1 MVRIKDGNGRQAT
14 EVVPNQKHRRKRI
27 QMGIS
32 RKHLPVP
39 VHVGKGCKPTK
50 RDYINLYKLHMNRLI
65 SCKKELF
72 GFFK

>member
-1 MVRIKDGNGRQAT
+1 MDVNLLKLYQIKST
-14 EVVPNQKHRRKRI
+14 EENEVKWEFQESTYNV
-27 QMGIS
+27 
-32 RKHLPVP
+32 PVP

-72 GFFK
+72 GFFI